1 VTLRALLTPLLL
13 AAVLVP
19 AWAGNADAHGT
30 GTLRGEVARQTDPDR
45 LITFAVLESTR
56 KHARMRVAA
65 RTERQR
71 RDGSWV
77 EVGYVSATKRNTKS
91 VAAQD
96 PIRCRASGRYRA
108 LVTGYAYR
116 KGALEHSPVAYTAV
130 RYFAC

>member
-1 VTLRALLTPLLL
+1 MLRHLLTSMLL
-13 AAVLVP
+13 AAVLMP
-19 AWAGNADAHGT
+19 AWAGSADAHGT
-30 GTLRGEVARQTDPDR
+30 GTLRGEVARQAAPDQ
-45 LITFAVLESTR
+45 LVTFAVLESNR
-56 KHARMRVAA
+56 RHARMRVAA

-77 EVGYVSATKRNTKS
+77 EVGYVTATRRNTKS

-96 PIRCRASGRYRA
+96 PIRCRISGRYRA

>member
-1 VTLRALLTPLLL
+1 MRPLLSSMLL
-13 AAVLVP
+13 AAALVP
-19 AWAGNADAHGT
+19 AWAGSADAHGT
-30 GTLRGEVARQTDPDR
+30 ATLRGEVARQSNPDY
-45 LITFAVLESTR
+45 LVTFAALESNR

-71 RDGSWV
+71 HDGSWV
-77 EVGYVSATKRNTKS
+77 EVGYVTATERSTKS

-96 PIRCRASGRYRA
+96 SIRCQASGRYRA

-116 KGALEHSPVAYTAV
+116 NDTLEHSPVAYTGV